1 MKRTFVFLVLWLA
14 IGFSIG
20 TATLLGPV
28 RWVTTLCRAR
38 GFPDSVEKA
47 AVQLLIVLLVVVTG
61 ATAWVLTRAALSSE
75 RIETRYGLPALALL
89 AAGGAVWL
97 WMTPAML
104 RSQDGAVTTA
114 GTHFTFGPYPDA
126 DRLRDL
132 AGERYTAVISLLHP
146 AVIPFEPQLM
156 AREDEAAAH
165 AGIQVIHL
173 PMLPWVSDNAAV
185 LAKVRDLARARTGR
199 YYVHCYLG
207 MDRVQ
212 MVRRV
217 IEEEGGGVVE
227 TEALSDAPPLSHSNL
242 WTRGEVLH
250 LDDRVHLTP
259 FPEEEE
265 FLRYFMGGR
274 VRIVSLLDKSDPD
287 DRTWIVQERALVD
300 RYRLPYTNLPL
311 SGSRFD
317 PQAVLAAAR
326 QVRALEGTV
335 AVHDFLSPGSG
346 RSPIAEAFAQAYRSG
361 RPPLPPTLW
370 KEPLARGAARVIA
383 PHVATGPRPDPAE
396 FGDVLAAR
404 GVRRA
409 IFAGDSRSAE
419 ARLDRSAA
427 AEAGI
432 AWEALERPA
441 PAVVVGRME
450 QGGPFYLYGDVTSDL
465 TRAITLRFG
474 PAMPPGVTGDA
485 ERLLAAT
492 AGRARSKSTAV
503 AAATRASE
511 AASQSA
517 TSSARIDPTVPG
529 AAAAPVDADAP
540 VGPATAAGAAAPAA
554 PAATVGQDAR
564 PASFLRAAVPSL
576 EMVVLLGPFLLL
588 FAAGAACLAGW
599 MRARRGLPVA
609 YSRKGFHFLIFTMAG
624 VLQLMGGL
632 PAVMLFGTLVSLV
645 VLYAV
650 ARGDGFPFYE
660 ALARPDD
667 APRRTLFVLV
677 PLVTTALGGLL
688 ANMFFGATAIVGYLV
703 GGWGDAVGEP
713 VGRAL
718 GRHRYRVPSFG
729 GVPATRSL
737 EGSAAVLIA
746 GSLAAIAGLLLRGV
760 PVAAACG
767 IGLACGLAGALVE
780 AFSTHGMD
788 NLTVQ
793 LAAAG
798 AAFFLLS

>member
-1 MKRTFVFLVLWLA
+1 MKRTLLFLVLWLA

-28 RWVTTLCRAR
+28 RWVTTLCRAH
-38 GFPDSVEKA
+38 GFPDGLEKA
-47 AVQLLIVLLVVVTG
+47 AVQLLIVLLVAVTG

-75 RIETRYGLPALALL
+75 RIETHYGLPALALL

-104 RSQDGAVTTA
+104 RAQNGAVTTA
-114 GTHFTFGPYPDA
+114 GTHFTFGPYPDE
-126 DRLRDL
+126 DRLHDL
-132 AGERYTAVISLLHP
+132 ASERYTAVISLLHP

-173 PMLPWVSDNAAV
+173 PMLPWVSDNTAV
-185 LAKVRDLARARTGR
+185 LARVRDLARARTGR

-217 IEEEGGGVVE
+217 IEEEGGGAVE
-227 TEALSDAPPLSHSNL
+227 TEALNDAPPLSQSNL
-242 WTRGEVLH
+242 WTRGEIVH

-259 FPEEEE
+259 FPEQDE

-274 VRIVSLLDKSDPD
+274 VRIVSLLDTSDPD
-287 DRTWIVQERALVD
+287 DRTWIEQERALVD
-300 RYRLPYTNLPL
+300 RYHLPYTSLPL
-311 SGSRFD
+311 SGSRFN

-326 QVRALEGTV
+326 QVRALDGTV

-370 KEPLARGAARVIA
+370 KQPLARGAARVIA
-383 PHVATGPRPDPAE
+383 PHVAAGPRPEPAE
-396 FGDVLAAR
+396 FGAVLALR

-409 IFAGDSRSAE
+409 MFAGDPRSAE

-432 AWEALERPA
+432 GWEALEQPA
-441 PAVVVGRME
+441 PAAVVGRLE
-450 QGGPFYLYGDVTSDL
+450 QGGPFYLYGDVTGEL
-465 TRAITLRFG
+465 TRAIVLRFG
-474 PAMPPGVTGDA
+474 PAVPPSVTGDA
-485 ERLLAAT
+485 GRLLAVA
-492 AGRARSKSTAV
+492 AGRPESKPTAV
-503 AAATRASE
+503 PAATRASE
-511 AASQSA
+511 GGSPS
-517 TSSARIDPTVPG
+517 TSSSARIDP
-529 AAAAPVDADAP
+529 AAHGAAPVPADA
-540 VGPATAAGAAAPAA
+540 A
-554 PAATVGQDAR
+554 AR
-564 PASFLRAAVPSL
+564 PDSFLRAAVPSL
-576 EMVVLLGPFLLL
+576 DMVVLLGPFLLL

-624 VLQLMGGL
+624 VLQVAAGL
-632 PAVMLFGTLVSLV
+632 PAVMLFGTLVSLI

-677 PLVTTALGGLL
+677 PLLTTALGGLL
-688 ANMFFGATAIVGYLV
+688 ANLFFGAAAIVGYLV

-713 VGRAL
+713 IGRAI
-718 GRHRYRVPSFG
+718 GRHRYRVPSLG

>member
-1 MKRTFVFLVLWLA
+1 MKRTLLFLLLWLA

-28 RWVTTLCRAR
+28 RWVTTFCRAR
-38 GFPDSVEKA
+38 SLPDSAEKA

-61 ATAWVLTRAALSSE
+61 ATAWVLARAALTSE
-75 RIETRYGLPALALL
+75 RMETHYGLPALAFL

-104 RSQDGAVTTA
+104 RTQNGAVTTA
-114 GTHFTFGPYPDA
+114 GTHFTFGPYPDD

-132 AGERYTAVISLLHP
+132 AGEGYTAVISLLHP

-156 AREDEAAAH
+156 TREDQAAAH

-185 LAKVRDLARARTGR
+185 LDKVRDLARARTGR

-217 IEEEGGGVVE
+217 IEEEGAGVAQ
-227 TEALSDAPPLSHSNL
+227 TEALGEAASLSRHDL
-242 WTRGEVLH
+242 WTRGEIVH
-250 LDDRVHLTP
+250 LDERVHITP

-274 VRIVSLLDKSDPD
+274 VEIVSLLDKGDPD
-287 DRTWIVQERALVD
+287 DRAWIAQERTLVD
-300 RYRLPYTNLPL
+300 RYHLPYTSLPL
-311 SGSRFD
+311 SSSHFD

-326 QVRALEGTV
+326 RVRALEGTV

-383 PHVATGPRPDPAE
+383 PHVATGPRPAPAE
-396 FGDVLAAR
+396 FGAVLAAR
-404 GVRRA
+404 GVRRT
-409 IFAGDSRSAE
+409 IFAGERGTAE
-419 ARLDRSAA
+419 ARLDSGAA

-432 AWEALERPA
+432 AWEALEHPA
-441 PAVVVGRME
+441 PAALVARLE
-450 QGGPFYLYGDVTSDL
+450 QGGPFYLYGEITDDL
-465 TRAITLRFG
+465 TRAIAARFG
-474 PAMPPGVTGDA
+474 PAMPPRVTDDA
-485 ERLLAAT
+485 GRLLASS
-492 AGRARSKSTAV
+492 GPIEELKSTARP
-503 AAATRASE
+503 AAH
-511 AASQSA
+511 
-517 TSSARIDPTVPG
+517 P
-529 AAAAPVDADAP
+529 AAPRPDQPPPASASPAP
-540 VGPATAAGAAAPAA
+540 VIPIA
-554 PAATVGQDAR
+554 PAATSTPPASSATVATSAP
-564 PASFLRAAVPSL
+564 PASFLSQAVPDL
-576 EMVVLLGPFLLL
+576 ESIVLLGPFLLL
-588 FAAGAACLAGW
+588 FAGGAACLAGW
-599 MRARRGLPVA
+599 MRTRRGMPVA

-624 VLQLMGGL
+624 VLQVTGGL
-632 PAVMLFGTLVSLV
+632 SAVMLFGTLVSLI

-650 ARGDGFPFYE
+650 ARGDGFPLYE

-677 PLVTTALGGLL
+677 PLVTTALGGLI
-688 ANMFFGATAIVGYLV
+688 ANLCFGATAIVGYLV

-746 GSLAAIAGLLLRGV
+746 GSLAAIGGLLLRGV
-760 PVAAACG
+760 PVTAACG
-767 IGLACGLAGALVE
+767 IGAACGLAGALVE

-798 AAFFLLS
+798 TAFFLLS

>member
-1 MKRTFVFLVLWLA
+1 MKRTFLFLLLWLA

-28 RWVTTLCRAR
+28 RWVTTYCRAR
-38 GFPDSVEKA
+38 ALPDSVEKT
-47 AVQLLIVLLVVVTG
+47 AVQLLIVLLVVITG
-61 ATAWVLTRAALSSE
+61 ATAWVLARAALTSE
-75 RIETRYGLPALALL
+75 RMETHYGLPALAFL

-104 RSQDGAVTTA
+104 RTQNGAVTTT
-114 GTHFTFGPYPDA
+114 GTHFTFGPYPDD
-126 DRLRDL
+126 DRLREL
-132 AGERYTAVISLLHP
+132 AGEGYTAVISLLHP

-156 AREDEAAAH
+156 AREDQAAAH

-185 LAKVRDLARARTGR
+185 LDKVRDLARTRTGR

-217 IEEEGGGVVE
+217 IEEESGGVVQ
-227 TEALSDAPPLSHSNL
+227 TEALSEAPSLSQHDL
-242 WTRGEVLH
+242 WTRGEIVH
-250 LDDRVHLTP
+250 LDERVHITP

-274 VRIVSLLDKSDPD
+274 VEIVSLLDKGDPD
-287 DRTWIVQERALVD
+287 DRAWIAQERALVD
-300 RYRLPYTNLPL
+300 RYHLPYTSLPL
-311 SGSRFD
+311 SSSHFD

-326 QVRALEGTV
+326 RVRALEGTV

-383 PHVATGPRPDPAE
+383 PHVATGPRPEPAE
-396 FGDVLAAR
+396 FGAVLAAR
-404 GVRRA
+404 GVRRT
-409 IFAGDSRSAE
+409 IFAGDPHA
-419 ARLDRSAA
+419 AAGRLDSGAA
-427 AEAGI
+427 AEAGLS
-432 AWEALERPA
+432 WEALDHPA
-441 PAVVVGRME
+441 PAALVARLE
-450 QGGPFYLYGDVTSDL
+450 QGGPFYMYGEITDDL
-465 TRAITLRFG
+465 IRAIAARFG
-474 PAMPPGVTGDA
+474 PAMPPRVTDDA
-485 ERLLAAT
+485 GRLLAASGPKEELKS
-492 AGRARSKSTAV
+492 AAKPAARPAAH
-503 AAATRASE
+503 AAAPPRDQPPPA
-511 AASQSA
+511 AASPAAPSPA
-517 TSSARIDPTVPG
+517 PVTPIAPV
-529 AAAAPVDADAP
+529 AAAAPP
-540 VGPATAAGAAAPAA
+540 V
-554 PAATVGQDAR
+554 
-564 PASFLRAAVPSL
+564 SFLSQAIPDL
-576 EMVVLLGPFLLL
+576 ESIVLLGPFLLL
-588 FAAGAACLAGW
+588 FAGSAACLAGW
-599 MRARRGLPVA
+599 MRTRRGMPVA

-624 VLQLMGGL
+624 VLQVAGGL
-632 PAVMLFGTLVSLV
+632 AAVMLFGTLVSLI

-688 ANMFFGATAIVGYLV
+688 VNLCFGATAIVGYLV

-746 GSLAAIAGLLLRGV
+746 GSLAAIGGLLLRGV
-760 PVAAACG
+760 PVTAACG
-767 IGLACGLAGALVE
+767 IGAACGLAGALVE

-798 AAFFLLS
+798 TAFFLLS

>member
-1 MKRTFVFLVLWLA
+1 MKRILLFLVLWLA

-28 RWVTTLCRAR
+28 RWVTTLCRDR
-38 GFPDSVEKA
+38 GVPDSLEKA
-47 AVQLLIVLLVVVTG
+47 AVQLLIVLLLVVTG
-61 ATAWVLTRAALSSE
+61 AVAWVLARAALSSE
-75 RIETRYGLPALALL
+75 RMETRYGLPALALL

-104 RSQDGAVTTA
+104 RAQNGAVTTA
-114 GTHFTFGPYPDA
+114 GTHFTFGPYPDE
-126 DRLRDL
+126 DRLHDL

-173 PMLPWVSDNAAV
+173 PMLPWVSDNTAV

-242 WTRGEVLH
+242 WTRGEIVH

-259 FPEEEE
+259 FPEQEE

-287 DRTWIVQERALVD
+287 DLTWIEQERALVD
-300 RYRLPYTNLPL
+300 RYHLPYTSLPL
-311 SGSRFD
+311 SGSRFN

-370 KEPLARGAARVIA
+370 KQPLARGAARVIA
-383 PHVATGPRPDPAE
+383 PHVATGPRPEPAE
-396 FGDVLAAR
+396 FGAVLAMR

-409 IFAGDSRSAE
+409 LFAGDPRTTE

-432 AWEALERPA
+432 GWEALEQRT

-450 QGGPFYLYGDVTSDL
+450 QGGPFYLYGEVTSDL

-474 PAMPPGVTGDA
+474 PAMPPSVTGDA
-485 ERLLAAT
+485 ERLFAVT
-492 AGRARSKSTAV
+492 SARPDSKSPAV
-503 AAATRASE
+503 PAATRAAEGGSISPTPSAPIAHGAPPVPVDAVP
-511 AASQSA
+511 AAG
-517 TSSARIDPTVPG
+517 PG
-529 AAAAPVDADAP
+529 AAIGAATV
-540 VGPATAAGAAAPAA
+540 VGPAT
-554 PAATVGQDAR
+554 R
-564 PASFLRAAVPSL
+564 PASIVRAAVPGL

-624 VLQLMGGL
+624 VLQVAAGL
-632 PAVMLFGTLVSLV
+632 PAVMLFGTLVSLI

-677 PLVTTALGGLL
+677 PLATTALGGLL
-688 ANMFFGATAIVGYLV
+688 ANLFFGATAIVGYLV

-713 VGRAL
+713 VGRAV

-767 IGLACGLAGALVE
+767 IGFACGLAGALVE

>member
-1 MKRTFVFLVLWLA
+1 MKRTLLFLVLWLA

-38 GFPDSVEKA
+38 GLPDSVEKA

-61 ATAWVLTRAALSSE
+61 AAAWVLTRAALSSD
-75 RIETRYGLPALALL
+75 RIETRYGLPALALA

-104 RSQDGAVTTA
+104 RAQSAGVTTA
-114 GTHFTFGPYPDA
+114 GTHFTFGPYPDE
-126 DRLRDL
+126 DRLHDL

-156 AREDEAAAH
+156 AREDEAAAR

-185 LAKVRDLARARTGR
+185 LGKVRDMARARTGH

-227 TEALSDAPPLSHSNL
+227 TEALSEAPPLSHSQL
-242 WTRGEVLH
+242 WTRGEIVH

-259 FPEEEE
+259 FPEADE

-274 VRIVSLLDKSDPD
+274 VQIVSLLDKADPD
-287 DRTWIVQERALVD
+287 DRPWIEQERALVD
-300 RYRLPYTNLPL
+300 RYRLPYISLPL
-311 SGSRFD
+311 SGSHFN
-317 PQAVLAAAR
+317 PQAVLAAVR
-326 QVRALEGTV
+326 QVRALEGTI

-346 RSPIAEAFAQAYRSG
+346 RSPVAEAFAQAYRSG
-361 RPPLPPTLW
+361 RPPLPPTLFVQ
-370 KEPLARGAARVIA
+370 PLERGAARVIA
-383 PHVATGPRPDPAE
+383 PHVATGPRPEPAE
-396 FGDVLAAR
+396 FGVILSRR
-404 GVRRA
+404 GVRHV
-409 IFAGDSRSAE
+409 FCVGDPRSPA
-419 ARLDRSAA
+419 ARVDRSAA
-427 AEAGI
+427 AEAGLI
-432 AWEALERPA
+432 WEALDHPTPA
-441 PAVVVGRME
+441 AVTGRME
-450 QGGPFYLYGDVTSDL
+450 KGGPFYLYGEVPSDL
-465 TRAITLRFG
+465 TLAITDRFG
-474 PAMPPGVTGDA
+474 PAMPPRVTADA
-485 ERLLAAT
+485 LGMLAAT
-492 AGRARSKSTAV
+492 APRGGAQAAGRP
-503 AAATRASE
+503 AAH
-511 AASQSA
+511 
-517 TSSARIDPTVPG
+517 P
-529 AAAAPVDADAP
+529 AAAPIPAP
-540 VGPATAAGAAAPAA
+540 GPTAGPAVSVIASAVSPVLPPPAPQAASPSALPSMPTRQPEPA
-554 PAATVGQDAR
+554 GSR
-564 PASFLRAAVPSL
+564 SFLPGVIPDS
-576 EMVVLLGPFLLL
+576 EMIVFLGPFLLL
-588 FAAGAACLAGW
+588 FTGGAAWVAGW
-599 MRARRGLPVA
+599 MRTARGLPVA

-624 VLQLMGGL
+624 VLQVMGGL
-632 PAVMLFGTLVSLV
+632 PAVMLFGGLVSLI

-650 ARGDGFPFYE
+650 ARGEGFPFYE

-677 PLVTTALGGLL
+677 PLITTAVGGLL
-688 ANMFFGATAIVGYLV
+688 ANLLFGATAIVGYLV

-713 VGRAL
+713 VGRAI

-746 GSLAAIAGLLLRGV
+746 GSLAAITGLLLRGV

-767 IGLACGLAGALVE
+767 IGAACGLAGALVE

-798 AAFFLLS
+798 AAFLLLS